1 MPRPAATLIVC
12 LFVLQLCACSQP
24 ASPEQQVRDVIA
36 AGEQAAEKRDLGGLM
51 ELVSARYGDESG
63 RDAES
68 LEQYVR
74 GYLMLH
80 PSIHLLTRVEAIDF
94 PYEDMARVRVTVGS
108 LGHGAAE
115 GASFDVA
122 AEVEQLEI
130 ELVRE
135 GEDWRVRRATRL

>member
-1 MPRPAATLIVC
+1 VPRPFAVLIVC
-12 LFVLQLCACSQP
+12 LSVLQLCACSPP

-36 AGEQAAEKRDLGGLM
+36 AGEQAAEQRDLGALM
-51 ELVSARYGDESG
+51 ELVSAQYGDESG

-80 PSIHLLTRVEAIDF
+80 PSIHLLTRVEEIDF
-94 PYEDMARVRVTVGS
+94 PYADLARVRVIVGS

-115 GASFDVA
+115 GASFEVA

-135 GEDWRVRRATRL
+135 DEDWRVRRASRL

>member
-1 MPRPAATLIVC
+1 VPRPVAILIVC
-12 LFVLQLCACSQP
+12 LFLLQLGGCSQP
-24 ASPEQQVRDVIA
+24 ASPEQQVRDVIT
-36 AGEQAAEKRDLGGLM
+36 AGEQAAEERDLGALM
-51 ELVSARYGDESG
+51 DLVSAQYGDESG

-80 PSIHLLTRVEAIDF
+80 PSIHLLTRVEEIDF
-94 PYEDMARVRVTVGS
+94 PYADLARVRVTVGS

-122 AEVEQLEI
+122 ADIEELEI

-135 GEDWRVRRATRL
+135 GEDWRVRRASRL

>member
-1 MPRPAATLIVC
+1 VPRPAATLIVC
-12 LFVLQLCACSQP
+12 LSVLLCACSQP
-24 ASPEQQVRDVIA
+24 ASPEQQVRDLIA
-36 AGEQAAEKRDLGGLM
+36 AGEQAAEKRDLGALM
-51 ELVSARYGDESG
+51 ELVSAEYGDESG

-68 LEQYVR
+68 LGQYVR

-80 PSIHLLTRVEAIDF
+80 PSIHLLTRVEEIDF
-94 PYEDMARVRVTVGS
+94 PYADMARVRVTVGS

-130 ELVRE
+130 ELVHE
-135 GEDWRVRRATRL
+135 GGDWRVRRATRL